1 MRKIKHGRLAGGCS
15 DACCLKLEGL
25 SVHIQGEDILED
37 VSFHLHCG
45 EIAALIGP
53 NGAGK
58 STLMKLLVA
67 ALMPTGG
74 NILVDGTPLNK
85 SESQLKASLGY
96 LPQDFGLFDEASA
109 EQAARSWIDVQ
120 HFFSAPYYVISYCV
134 SNDAALQIYQ
144 LEQETPG
151 AGLKAFSDLLYAAPE
166 STFLAMLQDGS
177 LTSPFDENRMQDLAA
192 YFKEAL

>member
-1 MRKIKHGRLAGGCS
+1 MSLFAE
-15 DACCLKLEGL
+15 CC
-25 SVHIQGEDILED
+25 V
-37 VSFHLHCG
+37 
-45 EIAALIGP
+45 
-53 NGAGK
+53 
-58 STLMKLLVA
+58 
-67 ALMPTGG
+67 
-74 NILVDGTPLNK
+74 
-85 SESQLKASLGY
+85 
-96 LPQDFGLFDEASA
+96 DFGLFDEASA

>member
-1 MRKIKHGRLAGGCS
+1 MNCNQTFSIDCS
-15 DACCLKLEGL
+15 EVFSQALEYLTLG
-25 SVHIQGEDILED
+25 
-37 VSFHLHCG
+37 
-45 EIAALIGP
+45 
-53 NGAGK
+53 
-58 STLMKLLVA
+58 ST
-67 ALMPTGG
+67 
-74 NILVDGTPLNK
+74 
-85 SESQLKASLGY
+85 SLGFARAAELRQY
-96 LPQDFGLFDEASA
+96 KLYDSLETFLTQACYYAFECKAYALPDSELTVGKLNELFAECCVDFGLFDEASA

-166 STFLAMLQDGS
+166 STFLAMLQDGN
-177 LTSPFDENRMQDLAA
+177 LTSPFDENRMQELAA